1 MINPAQKLAST
12 KAGEHSARRPPEK
25 KRNLLQKAGDWLV
38 GDADLTSPRDWAKG
52 LGQAANENLIQP
64 AYRTASGTNLRTALS
79 PSSTLNQRIKAVG
92 EDALN
97 VIGMIPAAGPIARGT
112 VAAERAGARALASAK
127 AGASAKMTP
136 TADLST
142 YIFHGGPK
150 PENLVGGVLSP
161 KYVRGGDEYAE
172 LYVDRGRQPSVKSGP
187 NQIEKDSILKQFE
200 DAKKFLSTEKPFT
213 SKPGWQSTRDYI
225 NDMKEKTNRAEN
237 FIKEHEEIVQR
248 ILAGEEH
255 QTGVHR
261 LIPGETYHTLY
272 GTEGGTHIL
281 NIPKKLQTGQTPAP
295 AGEVKFWGDVKPSG
309 FIPYEYGQSQ
319 STTDAL
325 ITQAML
331 DDADRTSMQTQ
342 KLANALARVK
352 GQQITPAFKQY
363 FKEVFEGN
371 FKGTMMPYERNPR
384 FGTDSREIVEWFP
397 KYGAGVTPVPKVTNY
412 DEVMRMIDQAKTKDE
427 LMSVLD
433 KMIPNEQLDIL
444 FKQGLNSKTV
454 QGTKDR
460 MLERFQPLQANYGRL
475 RQ

>member
-64 AYRTASGTNLRTALS
+64 VYRTASGTNLRTALS

-112 VAAERAGARALASAK
+112 VAAERASARALASAK

-150 PENLVGGVLSP
+150 PENLVGGMLSP
-161 KYVRGGDEYAE
+161 KYVRGGDGYAE
-172 LYVDRGRQPSVKSGP
+172 IYDTRMAQPSVKDGP
-187 NQIEKDSILKQFE
+187 NEIERQSILRNFE
-200 DAKKFLSTEKPFT
+200 EAKAFLSTEKP
-213 SKPGWQSTRDYI
+213 PRPVWQSRQDYI
-225 NDMKEKTNRAEN
+225 DSLKEKTNRSED
-237 FIKEHEEIVQR
+237 FIKEHEEIVRR

-272 GTEGGTHIL
+272 GTQGGTHIL
-281 NIPKKLQTGQTPAP
+281 NVPKKLQTGQTPAP

-309 FIPYEYGQSQ
+309 FIPYEYGQSKP
-319 STTDAL
+319 DIEAL
-325 ITQAML
+325 VTQVML
-331 DDADRTSMQTQ
+331 DDADKTSMQTQ

-363 FKEVFEGN
+363 FKEVFERD
-371 FKGTMMPYERNPR
+371 FKGTMVPYERNPR
-384 FGTDSREIVEWFP
+384 FGTDPKEILEWFT
-397 KYGAGVTPVPKVTNY
+397 KYGEGATPVPKVTNY

-444 FKQGLNSKTV
+444 FKQALNSKTV
-454 QGTKDR
+454 QSTKDK